1 MKKKEEDKPN
11 QSTRRKKRITL
22 RNRQHEDIK
31 DNVKSTWR
39 RKKRMNQINLQEE
52 RRGSYVNFNST
63 NKASTPSVHNPAKD
77 NKKKITSK
85 RRQWPNSLMKKEEDH
100 QPISTTKENDNEVK
114 QIYNKVNFKQRRKKK
129 MTQFNQLTEWVET
142 PTSVS
147 TDVNMRN
154 KQNTLIT

>member
-1 MKKKEEDKPN
+1 
-11 QSTRRKKRITL
+11 
-22 RNRQHEDIK
+22 
-31 DNVKSTWR
+31 
-39 RKKRMNQINLQEE
+39 
-52 RRGSYVNFNST
+52 
-63 NKASTPSVHNPAKD
+63 
-77 NKKKITSK
+77 
-85 RRQWPNSLMKKEEDH
+85 MKKEEDH